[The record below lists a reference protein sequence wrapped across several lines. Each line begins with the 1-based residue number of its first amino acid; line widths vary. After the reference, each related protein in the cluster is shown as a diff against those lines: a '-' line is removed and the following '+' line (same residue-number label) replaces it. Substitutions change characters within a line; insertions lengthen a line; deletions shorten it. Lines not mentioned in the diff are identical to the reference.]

1 MGEFRLAG
9 AYVEVRMDRTKLN
22 ADIAKLQRE
31 KATLKA
37 RVELDTR
44 EADQRIV
51 RLVRDRRVKVGV
63 DLDERAVTASLQ
75 RLTRD
80 RTMQVKIDLDDRA
93 LTRLASRR
101 VDINATLNEA
111 ALRRTERALDK
122 LTEDRTVR
130 ILATADT
137 RVAADEIRNLTRRQ
151 RVRIGV
157 DVDTRVAA
165 DDIANLTRRRM
176 LRVTADADTAAAANS
191 LRFLT
196 RDRRINIRTNMLG
209 LGSLGSLGSSL
220 GSSASSAGILG
231 SRFVMLASA
240 ALLAL
245 PAVASL
251 GQAIVQMGPA
261 AALAAPALGSLIT
274 MGAALGVGLHGV
286 GTAFKSAFETGA
298 SSATAA
304 ASAARALES
313 AQTNVARSA
322 RSLKEAQVDA
332 ARQIADAQKRVQD
345 AVEDVR
351 DAEVQAA
358 ADRRAALR
366 RVADAE
372 RDLADAQADA
382 TRVQED
388 LNEARQTA
396 ADQLEDLAN
405 RLTSAELDQRD
416 AVMDVADAEKA
427 LNLLKAKGSA
437 ANADDLAR
445 AQLAYDRAVQ
455 RLKEQQLETKR
466 LQEENAAAA
475 KAGVEGS
482 DGVKAAHERVAD
494 AQRNVA
500 DKARGVGEAQ
510 AGAAEVAKA
519 GAESV
524 RDAQEAL
531 ADAQQ
536 GVADA
541 QVTASRQVRGAQEA
555 LADAQKAVAAA
566 MAQGSTEATKFND
579 AMSKL
584 SPNAR
589 EFVTAVQGIAPAWS
603 AVRADVQD
611 ALFKGLGDT
620 LTNMS
625 SAVLPAVQDGLVG
638 MATVLNDMA
647 TGLMDTFTAL
657 GKNGTLSQMF
667 SGLTAGMQPLAQVP
681 GQIAQAFVELSV
693 AASPAFTR
701 MTTAAGEAATEISDK
716 LSEAFASGRLETSI
730 ETAVGVVQQFGA
742 LLGDIF
748 GTVGNILKA
757 AGEGAGDALGGLGSV
772 FEELRRITAMPEV
785 QQMLTTIFEAVNEIA
800 ALIATTLGAVI
811 MAVLPLLTALAPT
824 ITVLAEALGP
834 VLGQLAVALG
844 EALMPIMEALLP
856 IVETV
861 GAALIDVIEAVMPLL
876 APVGELIAA
885 IVDAIAPVIDVVLDT
900 VVTMADA
907 LSAMLLPVIESLVPL
922 VGMIG
927 QLFADLAPAFA
938 QITLALIPLIPPL
951 GVLAVSMSKLLLEIL
966 TPLIP
971 VITWLAEL
979 VAGMLAEAITAF
991 VTVLTA
997 VITEI
1002 QKFVDAMTEGVEWV
1016 VEKFEWLYD
1025 TLVGHSIIPDL
1036 VNAIVKWF
1044 GDLWKKTKKIFTD
1057 LKDGVVKIWNDLW
1070 TKLKEKWNTFYTGLK
1085 TSLTNGWTN
1094 VKNSF
1099 TNLKTSVSNTWNTM
1113 WNNARDK
1120 VTTIFTSIRGKIRD
1134 FKTSM
1139 TTSFTLLRD
1148 GLGRVWDGIKSK
1160 LSSPIKW
1167 VVGNVYNDGVR
1178 KMWNTIAGKINS
1190 KIVLPSIGLKFAK
1203 GGIVP
1208 GQGTGDTVPAM
1219 LTPKERVLSLAQ
1231 VDHLGGHRAI
1241 DAMLGKDRSEGRTGG
1256 NPDNRV
1262 AQGMQKFDKGGIVGT
1277 LSSIGG
1283 AISGGIDWA
1292 KDLVIGG
1299 LKSAAQKAISSVVRP
1314 LINQIPGGSS
1324 SYGRLAKGVP
1334 NNLLDKMLGF
1344 LGNEDKKAVG
1354 GPVVQRGL
1362 AWARTQHGKA
1372 YQWGGNGNPSWDCSG
1387 LVSAIESVIRGES
1400 PHRRWA
1406 TGAFSGNT
1414 APGGWVRGL
1423 NSPYQ
1428 IGITNA
1434 GVGHTAG
1441 TIAGVNVESR
1451 GGDGVVIGSGARGV
1465 NSSMWTDRYGYAP
1478 ATKYDTGGLLPPG
1491 RTLVDNQTGKP
1502 EAVLTPAERAAFE
1515 DIVRNGAG
1523 ITIGNINVNGTF
1535 DLSSPTSRK
1544 AAAEAMV
1551 SEMNEALRNW
1561 NRSRQR

>member
-9 AYVEVRMDRTKLN
+9 AYVEARMDRTRLD
-22 ADIAKLQRE
+22 AEIAKLE
-31 KATLKA
+31 KKEISLKVTA
-37 RVELDTR
+37 DLDTTA
-44 EADQRIV
+44 ADQRI
-51 RLVRDRRVKVGV
+51 
-63 DLDERAVTASLQ
+63 
-75 RLTRD
+75 
-80 RTMQVKIDLDDRA
+80 
-93 LTRLASRR
+93 
-101 VDINATLNEA
+101 ATLIKN
-111 ALRRTERALDK
+111 RRM
-122 LTEDRTVR
+122 TVT
-130 ILATADT
+130 IDADT
-137 RVAADEIRNLTRRQ
+137 RVAADEI
-151 RVRIGV
+151 
-157 DVDTRVAA
+157 
-165 DDIANLTRRRM
+165 ANLTRRRRVDID
-176 LRVTADADTAAAANS
+176 LRLNQGATSGTLTTLTADRTIKLLVELDDADARARLDTLVRPRTVRLTADADTRTAADDLTLLTRPRTARITAGADTAS
-191 LRFLT
+191 ATAQIALLT
-196 RDRRINIRTNMLG
+196 RDRTVNVRTNMLG
-209 LGSLGSLGSSL
+209 LGGLGSLGSSL
-220 GSSASSAGILG
+220 GASASSAGALG
-231 SRFVMLASA
+231 SSFVRLASA
-240 ALLAL
+240 ALMAL
-245 PAVASL
+245 PAVVSL
-251 GQAIVQMGPA
+251 GQSIAQMGPA
-261 AALAAPALGSLIT
+261 AAVAAPALGSLIT
-274 MGAALGVGLHGV
+274 IGAALGVGLHGV
-286 GTAFKSAFETGA
+286 GDAFKSAFESGA
-298 SSATAA
+298 SSAPAA
-304 ASAARALES
+304 VSAARAVES
-313 AQTNVARSA
+313 AQINVARSA
-322 RSLKEAQVDA
+322 RALKEAQVDA

-345 AVEDVR
+345 AAEDVR
-351 DAEVQAA
+351 DAEVRAA
-358 ADRRAALR
+358 ADRRAALQ

-382 TRVQED
+382 TRAQED
-388 LNEARQTA
+388 LNEARKTA

-427 LNLLKAKGSA
+427 LNLLKAKGAA

-445 AQLAYDRAVQ
+445 AQLAYDKAVQ

-475 KAGVEGS
+475 KAGIEGS
-482 DGVKAAHERVAD
+482 EGVKAAQDRLAD
-494 AQRNVA
+494 AQRNVG

-510 AGAAEVAKA
+510 ANAAAVAKA
-519 GAESV
+519 GADSV

-531 ADAQQ
+531 AAAQQ

-541 QVTASRQVRGAQEA
+541 QVTAARQVQGAQDA
-555 LADAQKAVAAA
+555 LADAQRAVAAA

-589 EFVTAVQGIAPAWS
+589 EFVNAVRGIAPAWS

-611 ALFKGLGDT
+611 ALFRGLGDT
-620 LTNMS
+620 LTRMS
-625 SAVLPAVQDGLVG
+625 SAVLPAVQTGLVG
-638 MATVLNDMA
+638 MASVLNNMA
-647 TGLMDTFTAL
+647 TGLMNTFTAL
-657 GKNGTLSQMF
+657 GKAGTLSQMF
-667 SGLTAGMQPLAQVP
+667 SGLTAGVQPLVQVP
-681 GQIAQAFVELSV
+681 GQIAQAFVQLSI

-701 MTTAAGEAATEISDK
+701 LTTAAGEAATSISERM
-716 LSEAFASGRLETSI
+716 SGAFASGRMEESI

-757 AGEGAGDALGGLGSV
+757 AGAGAGDVLGGLGAV

-785 QQMLTTIFEAVNEIA
+785 QAMLTTIFTALNDVA
-800 ALIATTLGAVI
+800 SLIATTLGAVI
-811 MAVLPLLTALAPT
+811 QAVLPLLAALAPT
-824 ITVLAEALGP
+824 ISLLATALGP
-834 VLGQLAVALG
+834 VLAQLAAALG
-844 EALMPIMEALLP
+844 QALLPIMTALMPI
-856 IVETV
+856 VESV
-861 GAALIDVIEAVMPLL
+861 GTALIGVVKAVMPLL
-876 APVGELIAA
+876 APVGALIAA
-885 IVDAIAPVIDVVLDT
+885 IVAAVAPVIQVVLT
-900 VVTMADA
+900 TFVSLADSLA
-907 LSAMLLPVIESLVPL
+907 KALLPVV
-922 VGMIG
+922 
-927 QLFADLAPAFA
+927 Q
-938 QITLALIPLIPPL
+938 ALIPLVTMIGGLLATLAPTFAQMTLALFPLLAPL
-951 GVLAVSMSKLLLEIL
+951 GQLTVSLLTLAMEIL

-971 VITWLAEL
+971 LITWLATL
-979 VAGMLAEAITAF
+979 LATKFTEALGTLIP
-991 VTVLTA
+991 VLTT
-997 VITEI
+997 VIQWI
-1002 QKFVDAMTEGVEWV
+1002 QLFVDAMTAGVEWI
-1016 VEKFEWLYD
+1016 VEKFEWLFD
-1025 TLVGHSIIPDL
+1025 VLVGHSIIPDL
-1036 VNAIVKWF
+1036 VRAIVTWF
-1044 GDLWKKTKKIFTD
+1044 TSLWTSTKKIFTD

-1070 TKLKEKWNTFYTGLK
+1070 AKLREKWNTFYSGFKTSVSTAWTTLK
-1085 TSLTNGWTN
+1085 T
-1094 VKNSF
+1094 SF
-1099 TNLKTSVSNTWNTM
+1099 TNLKTSVSTTWNTM

-1120 VTTIFTSIRGKIRD
+1120 VTTIFSSIRGKISD
-1134 FKTSM
+1134 FKSSM

-1148 GLGRVWDGIKSK
+1148 GIGKIWDGIKSK
-1160 LSSPIKW
+1160 LGSPIKW

-1219 LTPKERVLSLAQ
+1219 LTPNERVLSLAQ
-1231 VDHLGGHRAI
+1231 VAQLGGHRAI

-1262 AQGMQKFDKGGIVGT
+1262 AQGMQHFDKGGIVGT
-1277 LSSIGG
+1277 ISSIGG

-1299 LKSAAQKAISSVVRP
+1299 LKAAAQKAISTFVRP

-1324 SYGRLAKGVP
+1324 SYGRLTKGVP

-1354 GPVVQRGL
+1354 GPAVQRGL
-1362 AWARTQHGKA
+1362 AWARTQHGKK

-1414 APGGWVRGL
+1414 APSGWVRNL

-1478 ATKYDTGGLLPPG
+1478 ATKYDTGGLLQPG

-1523 ITIGNINVNGTF
+1523 ITIGSIHIDGTF

>member
-9 AYVEVRMDRTKLN
+9 AYVEARMDRTKLD
-22 ADIAKLQRE
+22 AEIAKLE
-31 KATLKA
+31 KKEISLKVTA
-37 RVELDTR
+37 DLDTTV
-44 EADQRIV
+44 ADQRI
-51 RLVRDRRVKVGV
+51 
-63 DLDERAVTASLQ
+63 
-75 RLTRD
+75 
-80 RTMQVKIDLDDRA
+80 
-93 LTRLASRR
+93 
-101 VDINATLNEA
+101 ATLIKN
-111 ALRRTERALDK
+111 RRM
-122 LTEDRTVR
+122 TVT
-130 ILATADT
+130 IDADT
-137 RVAADEIRNLTRRQ
+137 RVAADEI
-151 RVRIGV
+151 
-157 DVDTRVAA
+157 
-165 DDIANLTRRRM
+165 ANLTRRRRVDID
-176 LRVTADADTAAAANS
+176 LRLNQGATSGTLTTLAADRTIKLLVELDDADARARLDTLVRPRTVRLTADADTRTAADDLTLLTRPRTARITAGADTASAAAQIA
-191 LRFLT
+191 LLT
-196 RDRRINIRTNMLG
+196 RDRTVNVRTNMLG

-220 GSSASSAGILG
+220 GASASSAGVLG
-231 SRFVMLASA
+231 SSFARLASA
-240 ALLAL
+240 ALMAL
-245 PAVASL
+245 PAVVSL
-251 GQAIVQMGPA
+251 GQAILQMGPA
-261 AALAAPALGSLIT
+261 AAVATPALGSLIT
-274 MGAALGVGLHGV
+274 IGAALGVGLHGV
-286 GTAFKSAFETGA
+286 GDAFKSAFESGA
-298 SSATAA
+298 SSAPAA
-304 ASAARALES
+304 VSAARAVES
-313 AQTNVARSA
+313 AQINVARSA
-322 RSLKEAQVDA
+322 RALKEAQVDA

-345 AVEDVR
+345 AAEDVR
-351 DAEVQAA
+351 DAEVRAA
-358 ADRRAALR
+358 ADRRAALQ

-382 TRVQED
+382 TRAQED
-388 LNEARQTA
+388 LNEARKTA

-427 LNLLKAKGSA
+427 LNLLKAKGAA

-445 AQLAYDRAVQ
+445 AQLAYDKAVQ

-475 KAGVEGS
+475 KAGIEGS
-482 DGVKAAHERVAD
+482 EGVKAAQDRLAD
-494 AQRNVA
+494 AQRNVG

-510 AGAAEVAKA
+510 ANAAAVAKA
-519 GAESV
+519 GADSV

-531 ADAQQ
+531 AAAQQ

-541 QVTASRQVRGAQEA
+541 QVTAARQVQGAQDA
-555 LADAQKAVAAA
+555 LADAQRAVAAA

-589 EFVTAVQGIAPAWS
+589 EFVNAVRGIAPAWS

-611 ALFKGLGDT
+611 ALFRGLGDT
-620 LTNMS
+620 LTRMS
-625 SAVLPAVQDGLVG
+625 SAVLPAVQTGLVG
-638 MATVLNDMA
+638 MASVLNNMA
-647 TGLMDTFTAL
+647 TGLMNTFTAL
-657 GKNGTLSQMF
+657 GKAGTLSQMF
-667 SGLTAGMQPLAQVP
+667 SGLTAGVQPLVQVP
-681 GQIAQAFVELSV
+681 GQIAQAFVQLSI

-701 MTTAAGEAATEISDK
+701 LTTAAGEAATSISERM
-716 LSEAFASGRLETSI
+716 SQAFASGRMEEAI

-757 AGEGAGDALGGLGSV
+757 AGAGAGDVLGGLGAV

-785 QQMLTTIFEAVNEIA
+785 QAMLTTIFTALNDVA
-800 ALIATTLGAVI
+800 SLIATTLGAVI
-811 MAVLPLLTALAPT
+811 QAALPLLAALAPT
-824 ITVLAEALGP
+824 ISLLATALGP
-834 VLGQLAVALG
+834 VLAQLAAALG
-844 EALMPIMEALLP
+844 KALLPIMTALMPI
-856 IVETV
+856 VESV
-861 GAALIDVIEAVMPLL
+861 GTALIGLVKAVMPLL
-876 APVGELIAA
+876 APVGALIAA
-885 IVDAIAPVIDVVLDT
+885 IVAAVAPVIQVVLT
-900 VVTMADA
+900 TFVSLADSLA
-907 LSAMLLPVIESLVPL
+907 KALLPVV
-922 VGMIG
+922 
-927 QLFADLAPAFA
+927 Q
-938 QITLALIPLIPPL
+938 ALIPLVTMIGGLLATLAPTFAQMTLALFPLLAPL
-951 GVLAVSMSKLLLEIL
+951 GQLTVSLLTLAMEIL

-971 VITWLAEL
+971 LITWLATL
-979 VAGMLAEAITAF
+979 LATKFVEALGTLIP
-991 VTVLTA
+991 VLTT
-997 VITEI
+997 VIQWI
-1002 QKFVDAMTEGVEWV
+1002 QLFVDAMTAGVEWI
-1016 VEKFEWLYD
+1016 VEKFEWLFD
-1025 TLVGHSIIPDL
+1025 VLVGHSIIPDL
-1036 VNAIVKWF
+1036 VRAIVTWF
-1044 GDLWKKTKKIFTD
+1044 TSLWTSTKKIFTD
-1057 LKDGVVKIWNDLW
+1057 LKDGVVRIWNDLW
-1070 TKLKEKWNTFYTGLK
+1070 AKLREKWNTFYSGLK
-1085 TSLTNGWTN
+1085 TSISTAWT
-1094 VKNSF
+1094 
-1099 TNLKTSVSNTWNTM
+1099 TLKTSFNGLKTSISTTWNTM

-1120 VTTIFTSIRGKIRD
+1120 VTTIFSSIRGKISD
-1134 FKTSM
+1134 FKSSM

-1148 GLGRVWDGIKSK
+1148 GLGKIWDGIKSK
-1160 LSSPIKW
+1160 LGSPIKW

-1219 LTPKERVLSLAQ
+1219 LTPNERVLSLSQVAQ
-1231 VDHLGGHRAI
+1231 LGGHRAI

-1256 NPDNRV
+1256 NPSNRV
-1262 AQGMQKFDKGGIVGT
+1262 AQGAQHFDKGGIVGT
-1277 LSSIGG
+1277 ISSIGG

-1299 LKSAAQKAISSVVRP
+1299 LKAAAQKAISSFVRP

-1324 SYGRLAKGVP
+1324 SYGRLTKGVP

-1354 GPVVQRGL
+1354 GPAVQRGL

-1414 APGGWVRGL
+1414 APSGWVRNL

-1478 ATKYDTGGLLPPG
+1478 ATKYDTGGLLQPG

-1523 ITIGNINVNGTF
+1523 ITIGSIHIDGTF

>member
-9 AYVEVRMDRTKLN
+9 AYVEARMDRTKLN

-31 KATLKA
+31 KVTLKA

-93 LTRLASRR
+93 LARLASRR
-101 VDINATLNEA
+101 VDISATLNEA

-122 LTEDRTVR
+122 LTADRTVR

-165 DDIANLTRRRM
+165 NDIANLTRRRM

-196 RDRRINIRTNMLG
+196 RDRRINIRTSMLG
-209 LGSLGSLGSSL
+209 LGNLGSLGSSL
-220 GSSASSAGILG
+220 GSSASSAGMLG
-231 SRFVMLASA
+231 SRFMMLASA

-261 AALAAPALGSLIT
+261 AALAVPALGSLIT

-304 ASAARALES
+304 VSAARAVES
-313 AQTNVARSA
+313 AQINVARSA

-358 ADRRAALR
+358 ADRRAALQ

-382 TRVQED
+382 TRAQED
-388 LNEARQTA
+388 LNEARKTA
-396 ADQLEDLAN
+396 ADQLQDLAN

-427 LNLLKAKGSA
+427 LNTLKAKGSA
-437 ANADDLAR
+437 ANTEDLAR
-445 AQLAYDRAVQ
+445 TQLAYDKAVQ
-455 RLKEQQLETKR
+455 RLKEQRLETQR
-466 LQEENAAAA
+466 LQEENSAAA
-475 KAGVEGS
+475 KAGIEGS

-494 AQRNVA
+494 AQRNVG
-500 DKARGVGEAQ
+500 DKARSVGEAQ
-510 AGAAEVAKA
+510 ANAAAVAKA

-531 ADAQQ
+531 AAAQQ

-541 QVTASRQVRGAQEA
+541 QVAASRQVRGAQEA
-555 LADAQKAVAAA
+555 LADAHRAVAAA

-579 AMSKL
+579 AMSQL

-589 EFVTAVQGIAPAWS
+589 SFVNAVKGIAPAWS
-603 AVRADVQD
+603 AVRMDVQD
-611 ALFKGLGDT
+611 ALFKNFGST
-620 LTNMS
+620 LTRMS
-625 SAVLPAVQDGLVG
+625 GAVLPAVRGGLVG
-638 MATVLNDMA
+638 MGGVLNRMGI
-647 TGLMDTFTAL
+647 GLMDTFTRL
-657 GKNGTLSQMF
+657 GDQGVLKRMFDGFTNGMK
-667 SGLTAGMQPLAQVP
+667 PLEKIP
-681 GQIAQAFVELSV
+681 GQLGQAFVQLGV
-693 AASPAFTR
+693 AAAPAFKR
-701 MTTAAGEAATEISDK
+701 MTTAAGGAMSRISEQMTKAFESGHLEKVINQAFEIAK
-716 LSEAFASGRLETSI
+716 Q
-730 ETAVGVVQQFGA
+730 VGS

-748 GTVGNILKA
+748 GTIGNIMKA
-757 AGEGAGDALGGLGSV
+757 ASAGGGDALGAIGAV

-785 QQMLTTIFEAVNEIA
+785 QKMLTTIFTAVNAIA
-800 ALIATTLGAVI
+800 KLIATTLGAVI
-811 MAVLPLLTALAPT
+811 MAVLPLLAALAPT
-824 ITVLAEALGP
+824 ITALAEALGP
-834 VLGQLAVALG
+834 VLARLAQALG
-844 EALMPIMEALLP
+844 EALMPIMTALLP
-856 IVETV
+856 IVDTV
-861 GAALIDVIEAVMPLL
+861 GAALIDVVTAVMPLL
-876 APVGELIAA
+876 APVGALIAA
-885 IVDAIAPVIDVVLDT
+885 IVAAIAPVISVVLDT
-900 VVTMADA
+900 VVTMAGS
-907 LSAMLLPVIESLVPL
+907 LSSMLLPVIQSLIPVVTL
-922 VGMIG
+922 IG

-938 QITLALIPLIPPL
+938 QITLALLPLIPPL
-951 GVLAVSMSKLLLEIL
+951 GVLAVSMSKLLVEVL

-971 VITWLAEL
+971 VIVKLAGV
-979 VAGMLAEAITAF
+979 VAGMLAEAITTF
-991 VTVLTA
+991 VTVLTR
-997 VITEI
+997 VIGEI
-1002 QKFVDAMTEGVEWV
+1002 QKFVDAMTAGVEWV
-1016 VEKFEWLYD
+1016 VEKFEMLYD
-1025 TLVGHSIIPDL
+1025 KLVGHSIIPDL
-1036 VNAIVKWF
+1036 VKEIVRWF
-1044 GDLWKKTKKIFTD
+1044 TDLWAKTKKIFTD
-1057 LKDGVVKIWNDLW
+1057 LKDGVVKIWTSLWNDLRD
-1070 TKLKEKWNTFYTGLK
+1070 KWNSFYAQLK
-1085 TSLTNGWTN
+1085 SSIGSAWTS
-1094 VKNSF
+1094 VKNSVSSLRTSVTNTW
-1099 TNLKTSVSNTWNTM
+1099 TNLWNS
-1113 WNNARDK
+1113 ARDK
-1120 VTTIFTSIRGKIRD
+1120 VTSTFSSIRGKISD
-1134 FKTSM
+1134 FRSSM
-1139 TTSFTLLRD
+1139 TTAFSALRD
-1148 GLGRVWDGIKSK
+1148 GIGKIWSGIQSK
-1160 LSSPIKW
+1160 LASPIRW

-1190 KIVLPSIGLKFAK
+1190 KIVLPAIGLKFAK

-1219 LTPKERVLSLAQ
+1219 LTPNERVLSLNQVAQ
-1231 VDHLGGHRAI
+1231 LGGHRAI

-1314 LINQIPGGSS
+1314 LINQMPGGSS
-1324 SYGRLAKGVP
+1324 PYGRLTKGVP

-1354 GPVVQRGL
+1354 GPSVQRGL

-1414 APGGWVRGL
+1414 APGGWVRNL

-1465 NSSMWTDRYGYAP
+1465 NSAMWTDRYGYAP
-1478 ATKYDTGGLLPPG
+1478 ATKYDTGGLLQPG

-1561 NRSRQR
+1561 NRGRQR

>member
-9 AYVEVRMDRTKLN
+9 AYVEARMDRTKLD
-22 ADIAKLQRE
+22 AEIAKLE
-31 KATLKA
+31 KKEISLKVTA
-37 RVELDTR
+37 DLDTTV
-44 EADQRIV
+44 ADQRI
-51 RLVRDRRVKVGV
+51 
-63 DLDERAVTASLQ
+63 
-75 RLTRD
+75 
-80 RTMQVKIDLDDRA
+80 
-93 LTRLASRR
+93 
-101 VDINATLNEA
+101 ATLIKN
-111 ALRRTERALDK
+111 RRM
-122 LTEDRTVR
+122 TVT
-130 ILATADT
+130 IDADT
-137 RVAADEIRNLTRRQ
+137 RVAADEI
-151 RVRIGV
+151 
-157 DVDTRVAA
+157 
-165 DDIANLTRRRM
+165 ANLTRRRRVDID
-176 LRVTADADTAAAANS
+176 LRLNQGATSGTLTTLTADRTIKLLVELDDADARARLDTLVRPRTVRLTADADTRTAADDLTLLTRPRTARITADADTASAATQIA
-191 LRFLT
+191 LLT
-196 RDRRINIRTNMLG
+196 RDRTVNVRTNMLG

-220 GSSASSAGILG
+220 GASASSAGVLG
-231 SRFVMLASA
+231 SSFARLASA
-240 ALLAL
+240 ALMAL
-245 PAVASL
+245 PAVVSL
-251 GQAIVQMGPA
+251 GQAILQMGPA
-261 AALAAPALGSLIT
+261 AAVAAPALGSLIT
-274 MGAALGVGLHGV
+274 IGAALGVGLHGV
-286 GTAFKSAFETGA
+286 GDAFKSAFESGA
-298 SSATAA
+298 SSAPAA
-304 ASAARALES
+304 VSAARAVES
-313 AQTNVARSA
+313 AQINVARSA
-322 RSLKEAQVDA
+322 RALKEAHVDA

-345 AVEDVR
+345 AAEDVR
-351 DAEVQAA
+351 DAEVRAA
-358 ADRRAALR
+358 ADRRAALQ

-382 TRVQED
+382 TRAQED
-388 LNEARQTA
+388 LNEARKAA

-427 LNLLKAKGSA
+427 LNLLKAKGAA

-445 AQLAYDRAVQ
+445 AQLAYDKAVQ

-475 KAGVEGS
+475 KAGIEGS
-482 DGVKAAHERVAD
+482 EGVKAAQDRLAD
-494 AQRNVA
+494 AQRNVG

-510 AGAAEVAKA
+510 ANAAAVAKA
-519 GAESV
+519 GADSV

-531 ADAQQ
+531 AAAQQ

-541 QVTASRQVRGAQEA
+541 QVTAARQVQGAQDA
-555 LADAQKAVAAA
+555 LADAQRAVAAA

-589 EFVTAVQGIAPAWS
+589 EFVNAVRGIAPAWS

-611 ALFKGLGDT
+611 ALFRGLGDT
-620 LTNMS
+620 LTRMS
-625 SAVLPAVQDGLVG
+625 SAVLPAVQAGLVG
-638 MATVLNDMA
+638 MASVLNNMA
-647 TGLMDTFTAL
+647 TGLMNTFTAL
-657 GKNGTLSQMF
+657 GKAGTLSQMF
-667 SGLTAGMQPLAQVP
+667 SGLTAGVQPLVQVP
-681 GQIAQAFVELSV
+681 GQIAQAFVQLSI

-701 MTTAAGEAATEISDK
+701 LTTAAGEAATSISERM
-716 LSEAFASGRLETSI
+716 SQAFASGRLEESI

-757 AGEGAGDALGGLGSV
+757 AGAGAGDVLGGLGAV

-785 QQMLTTIFEAVNEIA
+785 QAMLTTIFTALNDVA
-800 ALIATTLGAVI
+800 SLIATTLGAVI
-811 MAVLPLLTALAPT
+811 QAVLPLLAALAPT
-824 ITVLAEALGP
+824 ISLLATALGP
-834 VLGQLAVALG
+834 VLAQLAAALG
-844 EALMPIMEALLP
+844 KALLPIMTALMPI
-856 IVETV
+856 VESV
-861 GAALIDVIEAVMPLL
+861 GTALIGLVKAVMPLL
-876 APVGELIAA
+876 APVGALIAA
-885 IVDAIAPVIDVVLDT
+885 IVAAVAPVIQVVLT
-900 VVTMADA
+900 TFVSLADSLA
-907 LSAMLLPVIESLVPL
+907 KALLPVV
-922 VGMIG
+922 
-927 QLFADLAPAFA
+927 Q
-938 QITLALIPLIPPL
+938 ALIPLVTMIGGLLATLAPTFAQMTLALFPLLAPL
-951 GVLAVSMSKLLLEIL
+951 GQLTVSLLTLAMEIL

-971 VITWLAEL
+971 LITWLATL
-979 VAGMLAEAITAF
+979 LATKFTEALGTLIP
-991 VTVLTA
+991 VLTT
-997 VITEI
+997 VIQWI
-1002 QKFVDAMTEGVEWV
+1002 QLFVDAMTAGVEWI
-1016 VEKFEWLYD
+1016 VERFEWLFD
-1025 TLVGHSIIPDL
+1025 VLVGHSIIPDL
-1036 VNAIVKWF
+1036 VRAIVTWF
-1044 GDLWKKTKKIFTD
+1044 TSLWTSTKKIFTD
-1057 LKDGVVKIWNDLW
+1057 LKDGVVRIWNDLW
-1070 TKLKEKWNTFYTGLK
+1070 AKLREKWNTFYSGLK
-1085 TSLTNGWTN
+1085 TSISTAWAT
-1094 VKNSF
+1094 
-1099 TNLKTSVSNTWNTM
+1099 LKTSFNGLKTSISTTWNTM

-1120 VTTIFTSIRGKIRD
+1120 VTTIFSSIRGKISD
-1134 FKTSM
+1134 FKSSM

-1148 GLGRVWDGIKSK
+1148 GLGKIWDGIKSK
-1160 LSSPIKW
+1160 LGSPIKW

-1219 LTPKERVLSLAQ
+1219 LTPNERVLSLSQVAQ
-1231 VDHLGGHRAI
+1231 LGGHRAI

-1256 NPDNRV
+1256 NPSNRV
-1262 AQGMQKFDKGGIVGT
+1262 AQGAQHFDKGGIVGT
-1277 LSSIGG
+1277 ISSIGG

-1299 LKSAAQKAISSVVRP
+1299 LKAAAQKAISSFVRP

-1324 SYGRLAKGVP
+1324 SYGRLTKGVP
-1334 NNLLDKMLGF
+1334 NNLLDKMLSF

-1354 GPVVQRGL
+1354 GPAVQRGL
-1362 AWARTQHGKA
+1362 AWARTQHGKK

-1414 APGGWVRGL
+1414 APSGWVRNL

-1478 ATKYDTGGLLPPG
+1478 ATKYDTGGLLQPG

-1523 ITIGNINVNGTF
+1523 ITIGSIHIDGTF